1 MTADHSTAQAA
12 PDPLDA
18 RPGVVRYG
26 ILGSGFVA
34 DFYADGLRDVPI
46 ARAVANYSRSA
57 ERGAAFAARRGIERT
72 YADMAELCADPEVDV
87 VIIAL
92 PNHLHLEATRVA
104 TAAGKGIVCTKPL
117 ARNGQEA
124 AEMVR
129 LVREAGVLGGYA
141 ETEVFSPNV
150 MKAREM
156 IESGAIGEIL
166 SVRAR
171 EAHSGPHAD
180 HFWNAELAGGGALLD
195 MGCHTIEAARYFFGK
210 DVPVTEAFAW
220 GATMTHADKTT
231 GEDNAVAMIKFGNGG
246 ISITE
251 ASWSAKGGMELRNE
265 IVGTDGRLITDSTA
279 TSVWGFIGKP
289 AGYLMEKAD
298 ADTGFVYP
306 IPDEARHYG
315 YSEEL
320 RHFAHCYLTGE
331 EPRETFV
338 DGYIVNVILD
348 ACYRSM
354 ESGRWEPVELDAA
367 VTG

>member
-1 MTADHSTAQAA
+1 MSHTQS
-12 PDPLDA
+12 
-18 RPGVVRYG
+18 PGVEGHVRYG
-26 ILGSGFVA
+26 VLGSGFVA
-34 DFYADGLRDVPI
+34 DFYCDGLESVRN
-46 ARAVANYSRSA
+46 ASAVANYSRSQ
-57 ERGAAFAARRGIERT
+57 ERADAFAARRGITRT
-72 YADMAELCADPEVDV
+72 YTDMAELCGDPEVDM

-92 PNHLHLEATRVA
+92 PNHLHVEATRVA
-104 TAAGKGIVCTKPL
+104 ANAGKGIVCTKPL
-117 ARNGQEA
+117 ARNAEEA

-129 LVREAGVLGGYA
+129 ITREAGVFAGYA

-156 IESGAIGEIL
+156 IESGSIGNIL

-171 EAHSGPHAD
+171 EAHSGPHAE

-210 DVPVTEAFAW
+210 DDPVTEAFAW

-231 GEDNAVAMIKFGNGG
+231 GEDNAVAMIKFASGG

-265 IVGTDGRLITDSTA
+265 VVGTDGRLITDSTA

-298 ADTGFVYP
+298 AETGFVYP

-320 RHFAHCYLTGE
+320 RHFAECYLNGT
-331 EPRETFV
+331 EPRESFV

-354 ESGRWEPVELDAA
+354 KSGRWEPVQPDPDI
-367 VTG
+367 TG

>member
-1 MTADHSTAQAA
+1 MTAEPSTAI
-12 PDPLDA
+12 DPLDA
-18 RPGVVRYG
+18 RPGTVRYG

-46 ARAVANYSRSA
+46 ARAVANYSRSD
-57 ERGAAFAARRGIERT
+57 ERGRAFAARRGIERT
-72 YADMAELCADPEVDV
+72 YTDMAELCADPEVDV

-92 PNHLHLEATRVA
+92 PNHLHVEATRVA
-104 TAAGKGIVCTKPL
+104 TQAGKGIVCTKPL
-117 ARNGQEA
+117 ARNADEA

-156 IESGAIGEIL
+156 IESGSIGEIL

-171 EAHSGPHAD
+171 EAHSGPHAE

-210 DVPVTEAFAW
+210 DVAVTEAFAW

-231 GEDNAVAMIKFGNGG
+231 GEDNAVAMIKFANGG

-298 ADTGFVYP
+298 AETGFVYP

-320 RHFAHCYLTGE
+320 RHFAYCFLTGE
-331 EPRETFV
+331 EPRESFV

-354 ESGRWEPVELDAA
+354 KSGRWEAVELDAS
-367 VTG
+367 VIG

>member
-1 MTADHSTAQAA
+1 MTEPSTPAAAA
-12 PDPLDA
+12 PSRA
-18 RPGVVRYG
+18 RTDVVRLG
-26 ILGSGFVA
+26 LLGSGFVA
-34 DFYADGLRDVPI
+34 DFYLDGLRDVPDT
-46 ARAVANYSRSA
+46 RVVANYSRSG
-57 ERGAAFAARRGIERT
+57 ERAAAFAERRGTERRYT
-72 YADMAELCADPEVDV
+72 EMDELCRDPEVDMV
-87 VIIAL
+87 VVAL
-92 PNHLHLEATRVA
+92 PNHLHLDAVRLA
-104 TAAGKGIVCTKPL
+104 AAAGKAIVCTKPL
-117 ARNGQEA
+117 ARSGPEA

-129 LVREAGVLGGYA
+129 IVREAGVLAGYA

-156 IESGAIGEIL
+156 IEAGAIGEVL

-171 EAHSGPHAD
+171 EAHSGPHAE

-210 DVPVTEAFAW
+210 DVAVTHAFAW
-220 GATMTHADKTT
+220 GATLTHGDKTT
-231 GEDNAVAMIKFGNGG
+231 GEDNAVAMLKLANGG

-265 IVGTDGRLITDSTA
+265 IVGSEGRLITDSTA
-279 TSVWGFIGKP
+279 TSVWGFVSRP

-315 YSEEL
+315 YQEEL
-320 RHFAHCYLTGE
+320 RHFVECYRTGAQ
-331 EPRETFV
+331 PRETFV
-338 DGYIVNVILD
+338 DGYVVNVIMD

-354 ESGRWEPVELDAA
+354 RSGRWEEIELDPA
-367 VTG
+367 VVG

>member
-1 MTADHSTAQAA
+1 MSEQST
-12 PDPLDA
+12 
-18 RPGVVRYG
+18 VRYG

-34 DFYADGLRDVPI
+34 DFYLDGLETVPI
-46 ARAVANYSRSA
+46 ATATANYSRSQ
-57 ERGAAFAARRGIERT
+57 ERADAFAARRGITRT
-72 YADMAELCADPEVDV
+72 YTDMAELCADPDVDMV
-87 VIIAL
+87 VIAL
-92 PNHLHLEATRVA
+92 PNHLHVEACR
-104 TAAGKGIVCTKPL
+104 TAAQAGKGIVCTKPL
-117 ARNGQEA
+117 ARNAQEA

-129 LVREAGVLGGYA
+129 ATRDAGVFAGYA

-156 IESGAIGEIL
+156 IESGSIGEIL

-180 HFWNAELAGGGALLD
+180 HFWDAELAGGGALLD

-231 GEDNAVAMIKFGNGG
+231 GEDNAVAMIKFANGG

-265 IVGTDGRLITDSTA
+265 IVGSEGRLITDSTN

-298 ADTGFVYP
+298 AETGFVYP

-320 RHFAHCYLTGE
+320 RHFAECYLNGT
-331 EPRETFV
+331 EPRESFV
-338 DGYIVNVILD
+338 DGYVVNVILD

-354 ESGRWEPVELDAA
+354 KSGRWEPVELDPE
-367 VTG
+367 VTTG

>member
-1 MTADHSTAQAA
+1 MSEQPTPAA
-12 PDPLDA
+12 AGTTPA
-18 RPGVVRYG
+18 EEQRPVRLG

-34 DFYADGLRDVPI
+34 DFYLDGLRDVPA

-57 ERGAAFAARRGIERT
+57 ERAADFGRRRAIARQYT
-72 YADMAELCADPEVDV
+72 DMAELCADPGVDMV
-87 VIIAL
+87 VVAL
-92 PNHLHLEATRVA
+92 PNHLHLEAVRI
-104 TAAGKGIVCTKPL
+104 AAGAGKAIVCTKPL
-117 ARNGQEA
+117 ARNGAEA

-129 LVREAGVLGGYA
+129 IVREAGVLAGYA

-156 IESGAIGEIL
+156 IEAGSIGEIL

-171 EAHSGPHAD
+171 EAHSGPHAE
-180 HFWNAELAGGGALLD
+180 HFWNAEQAGGGALLD

-210 DVPVTEAFAW
+210 DVAVTEAFAW
-220 GATMTHADKTT
+220 GATLTHADKTT
-231 GEDNAVAMIKFGNGG
+231 AEDNAVAMIKFANGG

-279 TSVWGFIGKP
+279 TSVWGFISKP

-298 ADTGFVYP
+298 AETGFVYP

-315 YSEEL
+315 YAEEL
-320 RHFAHCYLTGE
+320 RHFVECHRTGA
-331 EPRETFV
+331 EPRESFV
-338 DGYIVNVILD
+338 DGYVVNVILD

-354 ESGRWEPVELDAA
+354 KSGRWEPIELDPA
-367 VTG
+367 VIG

>member
-1 MTADHSTAQAA
+1 MSQTQTSRVEGHA
-12 PDPLDA
+12 
-18 RPGVVRYG
+18 RYG
-26 ILGSGFVA
+26 VLGSGFVA
-34 DFYADGLRDVPI
+34 DFYCDGLDSVRN
-46 ARAVANYSRSA
+46 ASAVANYSRSLQRA
-57 ERGAAFAARRGIERT
+57 DAFAARRGIART
-72 YADMAELCADPEVDV
+72 YTDMAELCADPEVDL

-92 PNHLHLEATRVA
+92 PNHLHVEACKIA
-104 TAAGKGIVCTKPL
+104 AAAGKGIVCTKPL
-117 ARNGQEA
+117 ARTAQEA

-129 LVREAGVLGGYA
+129 ITREAGVFAGYA

-156 IESGAIGEIL
+156 IEAGSIGDIL
-166 SVRAR
+166 TVRAR
-171 EAHSGPHAD
+171 EAHSGPHAE

-210 DVPVTEAFAW
+210 DDPVTEAFAW

-231 GEDNAVAMIKFGNGG
+231 GEDNAVAMIKFASGG

-265 IVGTDGRLITDSTA
+265 VVGSEGRLITDSTA
-279 TSVWGFIGKP
+279 TSVWGFIGQP

-298 ADTGFVYP
+298 AETGFVYP

-320 RHFAHCYLTGE
+320 RHFAECWLNGA
-331 EPRETFV
+331 EPRESFV
-338 DGYIVNVILD
+338 DGYIVTVILD
-348 ACYRSM
+348 SCYRSM
-354 ESGRWEPVELDAA
+354 KSGRWERVEPDPD
-367 VTG
+367 VTGR